1 MGGFMATYYWNLQQT
16 TQLPTNIQNS
26 TDPLP
31 DNGKLEH
38 ELFEICI
45 DEPMATQEEVVN
57 SHSHFLH
64 GAPKNAGVTS

>member
-31 DNGKLEH
+31 DNGKQDH

-45 DEPMATQEEVVN
+45 DEPIGTTDEVVN
-57 SHSHFLH
+57 SYSHFLY
-64 GAPKNAGVTS
+64 GAPKNVGSTP

>member
-1 MGGFMATYYWNLQQT
+1 MGGFMATYYWKLQQT

-31 DNGKLEH
+31 DNGKQDH

-45 DEPMATQEEVVN
+45 DEPISTREEVVN
-57 SHSHFLH
+57 SYSHFLQ
-64 GAPKNAGVTS
+64 GAPKNAT

>member
-1 MGGFMATYYWNLQQT
+1 MVTYYWNLQNT
-16 TQLPTNIQNS
+16 HQLPTNIQNS

-31 DNGKLEH
+31 DNGRQEH

-45 DEPMATQEEVVN
+45 DEPMGTREEVVN

-64 GAPKNAGVTS
+64 GAPKNVGTTS